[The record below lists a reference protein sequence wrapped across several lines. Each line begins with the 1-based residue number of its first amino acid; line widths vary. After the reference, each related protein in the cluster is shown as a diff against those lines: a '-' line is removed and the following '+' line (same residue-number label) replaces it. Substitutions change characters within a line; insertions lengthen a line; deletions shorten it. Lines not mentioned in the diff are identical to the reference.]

1 MKRETDRRQQPKG
14 VHVFPSKVRSQPA
27 LLKNET
33 SENKLNINSF
43 KTKQNKTTLQPK
55 QQHTKD
61 RLFLKKEKKKIKGK
75 VREFQSSSKSLL
87 SISATTLTLSKQ

>member
-61 RLFLKKEKKKIKGK
+61 RLFFKKEKKKKLRVK
-75 VREFQSSSKSLL
+75 LESSNLPPNPFCQFLPLL
-87 SISATTLTLSKQ
+87 